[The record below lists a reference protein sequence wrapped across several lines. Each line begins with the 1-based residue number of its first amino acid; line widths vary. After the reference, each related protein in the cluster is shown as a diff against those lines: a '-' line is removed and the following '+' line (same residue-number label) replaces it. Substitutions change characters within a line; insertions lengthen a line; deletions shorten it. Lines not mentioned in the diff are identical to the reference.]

1 MKRPIFGIDWTGSLK
16 RRQALNGS
24 RDDMPS
30 QSTAAPSSSSLSQ
43 LYQEEMLSE
52 NRAPPIKDEMS
63 WTLQAVGEHAGIKQE
78 KLEEAEDA
86 TASDWANWEADT
98 KQEKLEEPAEA
109 SASDWA
115 DWEAVVKPEKFEE
128 KEEVQN
134 RDCEACIPDDAQQPP
149 RGQPQQIKKKD
160 LTADELIKLLRTGHF
175 VKLARNLEDAIG
187 ILDSQ
192 WERLDRPS
200 RVCIILD
207 GTFRKLGYPI
217 LNYPDNKDL
226 IPFRVLY

>member
-1 MKRPIFGIDWTGSLK
+1 MKRPIFGIDRTGSLK
-16 RRQALNGS
+16 RQAVNGS

-43 LYQEEMLSE
+43 LSQEEVLSE
-52 NRAPPIKDEMS
+52 NTARPIKDEI
-63 WTLQAVGEHAGIKQE
+63 AGIKQE

-86 TASDWANWEADT
+86 TASDWATWEADT
-98 KQEKLEEPAEA
+98 KQEKLDEPAEA

-128 KEEVQN
+128 KEEVPN

-200 RVCIILD
+200 RD
-207 GTFRKLGYPI
+207 SGRRASWSRDLG
-217 LNYPDNKDL
+217 
-226 IPFRVLY
+226 V